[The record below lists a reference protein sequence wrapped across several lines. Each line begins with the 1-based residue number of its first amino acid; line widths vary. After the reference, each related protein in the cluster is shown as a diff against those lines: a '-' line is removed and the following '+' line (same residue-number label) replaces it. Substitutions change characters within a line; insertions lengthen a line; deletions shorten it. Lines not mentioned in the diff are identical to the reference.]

1 MANNTEDVKLRGK
14 GGGLQEIEVI
24 KRHLERHRDGVTL
37 IDKRLSQYMIERLIW
52 AYCDI
57 KNTVIQQ
64 EANRQKLELLDRLK
78 EQTLNRDVELMLPD
92 HYEGS
97 KIINDYWKS
106 AIEQERKKFND

>member
-1 MANNTEDVKLRGK
+1 MSVMANNTEDVELRGK

-57 KNTVIQQ
+57 KNTIIQQ
-64 EANRQKLELLDRLK
+64 EANRQKLELLD
-78 EQTLNRDVELMLPD
+78 ELEVQSIYGHLAVPD
-92 HYEGS
+92 CTHF
-97 KIINDYWKS
+97 IPLS
-106 AIEQERKKFND
+106 AIEQVRKELSDG